1 MARVEFA
8 RVGVSAPSLPSTLL
22 GGLAQVV
29 EQPVHTRYVP
39 GSNPGTA
46 TTPRGTGTLAPRERT
61 AAVARVRRAVA
72 TAADRRAVIVAGEH
86 VLIACSGGPD
96 STALLDALARLAP
109 PRSWRLSVAHVD
121 HGLRSGSEGEAAFVA
136 GLAATR
142 GLAFRALAVQVVPGA
157 SLQDRAR
164 VARHEALRAE
174 AARVGAGVIAL
185 GHTADDQAE
194 TVLMRAL
201 SGASPAGLPAMAE
214 RERRL
219 VRPLLRVWREAT
231 IAYCA
236 ALGIEPLDDPS
247 NSDPRFLRSR
257 VRHEVIPALEA
268 VFPGARR
275 RLVVL
280 AERQRRLLSSADP
293 VAAPGVEIVDPW

>member
-1 MARVEFA
+1 M
-8 RVGVSAPSLPSTLL
+8 
-22 GGLAQVV
+22 
-29 EQPVHTRYVP
+29 P
-39 GSNPGTA
+39 GSPG
-46 TTPRGTGTLAPRERT
+46 RLAPRERT

-72 TAADRRAVIVAGEH
+72 TAADRRGVIARGEH

-109 PRSWRLSVAHVD
+109 PRAWHLSVVHVD
-121 HGLRSGSEGEAAFVA
+121 HGLRSGSAVEA
-136 GLAATR
+136 GLVARLAADR
-142 GLAFRALAVQVVPGA
+142 GLAFRAVSIQVAAGG

-164 VARHEALRAE
+164 TARHAALRAE
-174 AARVGAGVIAL
+174 AARVGAGMIAL

-194 TVLMRAL
+194 TVLMRML

-214 RERRL
+214 RERGL

-236 ALGIEPLDDPS
+236 ALGIELLDDPS
-247 NSDPRFLRSR
+247 NSDPRYLRSR

-268 VFPGARR
+268 VFPRARR

-280 AERQRRLLSSADP
+280 AERQRRLLASLSTVDDP
-293 VAAPGVEIVDPW
+293 LPRAGVEIMDPW

>member
-1 MARVEFA
+1 M
-8 RVGVSAPSLPSTLL
+8 
-22 GGLAQVV
+22 
-29 EQPVHTRYVP
+29 P
-39 GSNPGTA
+39 GSPG
-46 TTPRGTGTLAPRERT
+46 RLAPRERT

-72 TAADRRAVIVAGEH
+72 TAADRRGVIARGEH
-86 VLIACSGGPD
+86 VLIACSGGPELH
-96 STALLDALARLAP
+96 SAARRAGAPRTTARLAP
-109 PRSWRLSVAHVD
+109 VGRARGPWAPVGVGRGGRASWRVSPRD
-121 HGLRSGSEGEAAFVA
+121 
-136 GLAATR
+136 R
-142 GLAFRALAVQVVPGA
+142 GLAFRAVSIQVAAGG

-164 VARHEALRAE
+164 TARHAALRAE
-174 AARVGAGVIAL
+174 AARVGAGMIAL

-194 TVLMRAL
+194 TVLMRML

-214 RERRL
+214 RERGL

-268 VFPGARR
+268 VFPRARR

-280 AERQRRLLSSADP
+280 AERQRRLLD
-293 VAAPGVEIVDPW
+293 VAEHRG

>member
-1 MARVEFA
+1 MHF
-8 RVGVSAPSLPSTLL
+8 VSKLSPP
-22 GGLAQVV
+22 
-29 EQPVHTRYVP
+29 
-39 GSNPGTA
+39 
-46 TTPRGTGTLAPRERT
+46 ERT

-72 TAADRRAVIVAGEH
+72 TAADRRGVLLRGES

-96 STALLDALARLAP
+96 STALVDALARLAP
-109 PRSWRLSVAHVD
+109 PREWRLTVAHVD
-121 HGLRSGSEGEAAFVA
+121 HGLRAGSSAEADVVA
-136 GLAATR
+136 ALAESR
-142 GLAFRALAVQVVPGA
+142 GLAFRALSVTVGA
-157 SLQDRAR
+157 GSSLQDRAR
-164 VARHEALRAE
+164 RARHAALRAE
-174 AARVGAGVIAL
+174 ASRTGATVIAL

-201 SGASPAGLPAMAE
+201 AGASPAGLRAMAE
-214 RERRL
+214 RDPGL

-236 ALGIEPLDDPS
+236 ALGIVPLDDPS
-247 NSDPRFLRSR
+247 NADPRFLRSR

-280 AERQRRLLSSADP
+280 ADRQRRLLESLGVDGGPSATEVP
-293 VAAPGVEIVDPW
+293 IRTP